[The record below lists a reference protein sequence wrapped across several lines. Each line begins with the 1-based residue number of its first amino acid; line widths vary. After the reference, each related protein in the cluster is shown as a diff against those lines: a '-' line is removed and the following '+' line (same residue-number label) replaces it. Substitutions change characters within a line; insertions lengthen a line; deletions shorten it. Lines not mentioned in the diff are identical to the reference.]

1 MKTQARSTPI
11 SDRLARGNLRGCPEA
26 VSIENI
32 GRSTAK
38 TLLKARK
45 PPNEKACAAETSQRQ
60 AEVVS
65 NSVSATATSISGPQ
79 PSNLTPAEEFRPPSR
94 R

>member
-1 MKTQARSTPI
+1 
-11 SDRLARGNLRGCPEA
+11 
-26 VSIENI
+26 
-32 GRSTAK
+32 
-38 TLLKARK
+38 
-45 PPNEKACAAETSQRQ
+45 
-60 AEVVS
+60 VS